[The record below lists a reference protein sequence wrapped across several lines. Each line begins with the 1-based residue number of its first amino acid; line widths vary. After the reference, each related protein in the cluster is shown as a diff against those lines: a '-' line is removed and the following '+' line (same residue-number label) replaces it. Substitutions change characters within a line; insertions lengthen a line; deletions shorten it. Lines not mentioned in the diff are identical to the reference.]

1 MDSSMFVDMIRSEE
15 RQKLIEEGW
24 IPKKDCPKFK
34 EEKRNRELK
43 KANNSLQRKI
53 TELTLELN
61 TIKMM
66 R

>member
-1 MDSSMFVDMIRSEE
+1 MNSTMFLAMIRSEE
-15 RQKLIEEGW
+15 RQKLINEGW
-24 IPKKDCPKFK
+24 IRKDECPKFK
-34 EEKRNRELK
+34 EQKRNRELK

>member
-1 MDSSMFVDMIRSEE
+1 MNSSMFIAMIRSEE

-24 IPKKDCPKFK
+24 IRKEDCPKVK
-34 EEKRNRELK
+34 EEKRNKELK